1 MSAVFDNS
9 NNSKF
14 KGSKSIAFIKNVL
27 SNYGKRKINK
37 KYQDYQN
44 S

>member
-1 MSAVFDNS
+1 MSALF
-9 NNSKF
+9 NNSSNTKI
-14 KGSKSIAFIKNVL
+14 KGSKSMVFIKNVL
-27 SNYGKRKINK
+27 SNYGKRKIGK